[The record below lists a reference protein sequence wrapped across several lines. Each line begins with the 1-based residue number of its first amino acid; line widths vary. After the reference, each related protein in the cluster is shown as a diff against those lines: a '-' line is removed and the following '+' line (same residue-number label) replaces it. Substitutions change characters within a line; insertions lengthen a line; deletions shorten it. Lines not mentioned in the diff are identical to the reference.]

1 MKKKLSFMVL
11 GFFLVG
17 VVVIGFSG
25 FTSQSVN
32 EDDEA
37 AFEAAVDA
45 DNMVLQTGVISL
57 DVLQNQTQLAS
68 LSRTTTNFEGVVLNS
83 AEIQS
88 TPQYDKYYSSE
99 RASQLEE
106 MHEAVLE
113 NVDGTEVTVGGGTLN
128 NQLQSSEDISDTE
141 KIITI
146 SEISWL
152 ETIYHRDSNYTVNLI
167 FNRDVMTYRM
177 MKENESWIIVESM
190 GQQKEFAPSNYQGDK
205 GTFDTFQEAVEFAAQ
220 LDVEAENPF

>member
-1 MKKKLSFMVL
+1 MKKKLNFMVL
-11 GFFLVG
+11 GVFLVS

-25 FTSQSVN
+25 FAAQSVN

-45 DNMVLQTGVISL
+45 DNMAMQTGVISL
-57 DVLQNQTQLAS
+57 DVLQNQTKLAS
-68 LSRTTTNFEGVVLNS
+68 SSRMAADFEGVVLHS

-88 TPQYDKYYSSE
+88 TPQYDAYYSSE

-106 MHEAVLE
+106 MHKAVLE
-113 NVDGTEVTVGGGTLN
+113 NIDGTEVTVGGGTLN
-128 NQLQSSEDISDTE
+128 NHLQSSEDISDTE
-141 KIITI
+141 KMITV
-146 SEISWL
+146 SEVSWL

-177 MKENESWIIVESM
+177 MKEKDSWIIVESVS
-190 GQQKEFAPSNYQGDK
+190 QQKEFAPSDYQGDK
-205 GTFDTFQEAVEFAAQ
+205 GTFDTFQEAVEFAVQ